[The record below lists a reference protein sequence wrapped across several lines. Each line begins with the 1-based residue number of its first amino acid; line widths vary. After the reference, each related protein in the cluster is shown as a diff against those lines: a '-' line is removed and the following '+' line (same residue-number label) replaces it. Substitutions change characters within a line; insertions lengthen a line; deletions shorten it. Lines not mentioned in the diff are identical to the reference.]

1 MFGLKNLLK
10 ALAFILVITLS
21 VYFAIDIIQ
30 DKQNIMSFEDYDP
43 PSSLVVEGEEIK
55 RAKYPFV
62 DVHSHQWGMPTMDL
76 NELVSEMDEINM
88 KFIINLSGSGFGPQ
102 VAKDLYFNESIKNIK
117 ENQPKRIGLFV
128 NVDFN
133 SIDVENH
140 VENQVN
146 IIRDAVSKGAIG
158 LKVYKSLGLTNKD
171 SKGER
176 VRVDDERLEPIW
188 EVCGELNIPVLIHS
202 ADPFQFWLPKDSQN
216 ERWFELKEKPNRFY
230 GDSDFIP
237 PFQEI
242 IEEQHTVFKRHPN
255 TTFINAHF
263 GWMGNDL
270 KKLGAHLDDHPNVMT
285 EFGAVIA
292 ELGRQPRAA
301 RQFFI
306 DYQDRIMFG
315 KDSYSKEEFYTYFR
329 ILESDDEYFTYFRKR
344 HAFWKMYG
352 LNLPDEVLRKI
363 YYENALRL
371 FPSIP
376 KDLFK

>member
-10 ALAFILVITLS
+10 ALAFILVIAFS

-43 PSSLVVEGEEIK
+43 PSSLIVEGEEIK

-117 ENQPKRIGLFV
+117 ENQPERIGLFV

-133 SIDVENH
+133 SVDVENH
-140 VENQVN
+140 VKNQVN

-176 VRVDDERLEPIW
+176 VRVDDERLAPIW
-188 EVCGELNIPVLIHS
+188 DVCGELNIPVLIHS
-202 ADPFQFWLPKDSQN
+202 CLLYTSPS
-216 ERWFELKEKPNRFY
+216 
-230 GDSDFIP
+230 
-237 PFQEI
+237 
-242 IEEQHTVFKRHPN
+242 
-255 TTFINAHF
+255 
-263 GWMGNDL
+263 
-270 KKLGAHLDDHPNVMT
+270 
-285 EFGAVIA
+285 
-292 ELGRQPRAA
+292 PR
-301 RQFFI
+301 
-306 DYQDRIMFG
+306 D
-315 KDSYSKEEFYTYFR
+315 
-329 ILESDDEYFTYFRKR
+329 
-344 HAFWKMYG
+344 
-352 LNLPDEVLRKI
+352 
-363 YYENALRL
+363 
-371 FPSIP
+371 
-376 KDLFK
+376 